1 VFKIISTFYLGFATG
16 GVKDL
21 LVSNISAGNR
31 LSGPD
36 LDYVASI
43 FGRSKKCLLYHRGSK
58 APVDNECVTR
68 TLLGNKVGEE

>member
-1 VFKIISTFYLGFATG
+1 VFKIISTFRLGFASG
-16 GVKDL
+16 GFKDL
-21 LVSNISAGNR
+21 LVSDISAGNR

-43 FGRSKKCLLYHRGSK
+43 FGRSKECLLFHRGST

-68 TLLGNKVGEE
+68 ALLGNKIDEE

>member
-1 VFKIISTFYLGFATG
+1 MFKIISTFYLGFATV

-21 LVSNISAGNR
+21 LVSNISTGNR

-43 FGRSKKCLLYHRGSK
+43 FGRSQECLLYHRAST

-68 TLLGNKVGEE
+68 ALLGNKVDEE